1 MEEDYEASL
10 TSLENENELLH
21 IQGQSEPEQSGEE
34 SDDNITSYQ
43 NPPTKPSQHKE
54 QKKTGIKRKAADKI
68 PTTTEAKIKKTEESI
83 KKLNDH
89 LKRNTCPKP
98 LRYSAR
104 ANIPADEEF
113 KKDIKTLKQKAERGF
128 VEALTRFHYRR
139 LEKQK
144 TKLNKENSKTRLDG
158 HTIPASVSKKKIDPT
173 KLRAMAANLQK
184 QYNEVNRIL
193 SQLNDSTENKNCEKY
208 SCECVKCVTDSTGG
222 PDTDRVKQSY
232 TKTQRN
238 TAKRRHRRKKS
249 SNNVVSFQTTSGEK
263 YIKNLSNKKITDAQI
278 KLISHGLKFI
288 PVNKL
293 NKNRIRRQLL
303 QDFETFARR
312 MRLKY
317 MFYGH
322 NRNVHPF
329 YVKSNWNPP
338 VQRSVAL
345 ESYLEEVKLQLTEI
359 QITKPKQNLSRDEQK
374 ALNELKQNND
384 INLKKAD
391 KGSTTVIMNK
401 TDKIK
406 EGENL
411 LNDEQSYKR
420 LTKPMVKGSHNKV
433 LHLIA
438 DLHRENHIDDMTKKW
453 LSQTPNPPRISE
465 FYTLTKIHKPT
476 ITARPIISGCD
487 GPTERISSFVD
498 TLLQPI
504 SKSQKSYLKDTTDF
518 INFIEKTK
526 VKKRTFL
533 VSMDVASL
541 YTNIPREEGID
552 IVCTTYDN
560 FHKNNPPIPTK
571 YLREMLGLILKENSF
586 QFNGRYYLQTHGT
599 AMGTKT
605 AVSFA
610 NIFMAKIETEILSKV
625 VSKPTVWK
633 RYIDDVF
640 SLWDISKHDIETF
653 IEQVNLH
660 HPTIKFT
667 AEISN
672 TETVFLDTT
681 VYKGTRFKDQSIL
694 DVKTHFKPTETFQ
707 YTHFTSCHPP
717 SVKNGFVKG
726 EALRILRTNSSKDTF
741 EENISKFKRHL
752 RDRGYPRNLVEKLL
766 PEIKFTRRGSV
777 LKGNNKTQKHILPFV
792 TQYRPSVSNLKQAL
806 LKKWHLIQNQ
816 RLLRQIFK
824 EPPIISYRKGKSLR
838 DLLVRAKL

>member
-1 MEEDYEASL
+1 MTWYIFV
-10 TSLENENELLH
+10 LLH
-21 IQGQSEPEQSGEE
+21 IQGQSEPEHSGEE

-54 QKKTGIKRKAADKI
+54 QNKTGIKRKAANEI

-113 KKDIKTLKQKAERGF
+113 KKDIKTLKQKAEREF

-144 TKLNKENSKTRLDG
+144 TKLNKENSKTRRDG

-208 SCECVKCVTDSTGG
+208 SCESVKCVTNSTGG
-222 PDTDRVKQSY
+222 PETDRVKQSY

-238 TAKRRHRRKKS
+238 TAKRRQRRKKS
-249 SNNVVSFQTTSGEK
+249 SNNIVSFQTTSGEK
-263 YIKNLSNKKITDAQI
+263 YIKNLSNKKITDSQI

-420 LTKPMVKGSHNKV
+420 LTEPMVKGTHNKV

-453 LSQTPNPPRISE
+453 LSQTPNPPRIPE

-498 TLLQPI
+498 TLL
-504 SKSQKSYLKDTTDF
+504 
-518 INFIEKTK
+518 
-526 VKKRTFL
+526 
-533 VSMDVASL
+533 
-541 YTNIPREEGID
+541 
-552 IVCTTYDN
+552 
-560 FHKNNPPIPTK
+560 
-571 YLREMLGLILKENSF
+571 
-586 QFNGRYYLQTHGT
+586 
-599 AMGTKT
+599 
-605 AVSFA
+605 
-610 NIFMAKIETEILSKV
+610 
-625 VSKPTVWK
+625 
-633 RYIDDVF
+633 
-640 SLWDISKHDIETF
+640 
-653 IEQVNLH
+653 
-660 HPTIKFT
+660 
-667 AEISN
+667 
-672 TETVFLDTT
+672 
-681 VYKGTRFKDQSIL
+681 
-694 DVKTHFKPTETFQ
+694 
-707 YTHFTSCHPP
+707 
-717 SVKNGFVKG
+717 
-726 EALRILRTNSSKDTF
+726 
-741 EENISKFKRHL
+741 
-752 RDRGYPRNLVEKLL
+752 
-766 PEIKFTRRGSV
+766 
-777 LKGNNKTQKHILPFV
+777 
-792 TQYRPSVSNLKQAL
+792 
-806 LKKWHLIQNQ
+806 
-816 RLLRQIFK
+816 
-824 EPPIISYRKGKSLR
+824 
-838 DLLVRAKL
+838 

>member
-34 SDDNITSYQ
+34 SDDNITSYK

-54 QKKTGIKRKAADKI
+54 RRKTGIKRKAADKI

-144 TKLNKENSKTRLDG
+144 TKLNKENSKTRRDG

-208 SCECVKCVTDSTGG
+208 SCESVKCVTNSTGG

-238 TAKRRHRRKKS
+238 TAKRRQRRKKS
-249 SNNVVSFQTTSGEK
+249 SNNIVSFQTTSGEK

-293 NKNRIRRQLL
+293 NKNRIRRQSL

-345 ESYLEEVKLQLTEI
+345 ESYLEEVKLQLTKI

-420 LTKPMVKGSHNKV
+420 LTEPMVKGSHNKV

-453 LSQTPNPPRISE
+453 LSQTPNPPRIPE

-541 YTNIPREEGID
+541 YTNIPQEEGID
-552 IVCTTYDN
+552 IVCTAYDN

-571 YLREMLGLILKENSF
+571 YLREMLRLILKENSF
-586 QFNGRYYLQTHGT
+586 QFNGRHYLQTHGT

-640 SLWDISKHDIETF
+640 SLWDISKPDIETF

-726 EALRILRTNSSKDTF
+726 EALRILRKNSSKDAF

-752 RDRGYPRNLVEKLL
+752 RDRAYPRNLVEKLL
-766 PEIKFTRRGSV
+766 SEIKFTRRGSV
-777 LKGNNKTQKHILPFV
+777 LKGNNKTQKDILPFV
-792 TQYRPSVSNLKQAL
+792 TQYQPSVSNLKQPL
-806 LKKWHLIQNQ
+806 LKNGI
-816 RLLRQIFK
+816 
-824 EPPIISYRKGKSLR
+824 
-838 DLLVRAKL
+838 